1 MYNLLGFANDIQL
14 PDTFWNIVV
23 WVVIGLAAVAALVA
37 LIIIIIKIAKMQPDE
52 RKRIIVQFLVGLVTY
67 AESYFTGSGRGV
79 EKLQWVEDQ
88 FNSRAPWFLKVV
100 LMIVGKNTFEELVEE
115 ALKIAKT
122 TLWDAAKEK

>member
-14 PDTFWNIVV
+14 PETFWNIVV

-67 AESYFTGSGRGV
+67 AESYFTGNGRGV

-88 FNSRAPWFLKVV
+88 FNSRAPWFLKVI
-100 LMIVGKNTFEELVEE
+100 LMVVGKNTFEELVEE